1 MDSLLKKASI
11 IITPTAHNVGSINA
25 IKPIQTIGVELGD
38 DSTITNAGNAVMTKI
53 SNLNYNATS
62 DGTQTSSIR
71 PRLGFNNTIVGSKYK
86 ISIKATNKSGTIL
99 FKLFNGSSYV
109 ISGNDLS
116 SDIDFIFTAQSTS
129 TVNFNFDG
137 REVFNVDLEISL
149 KQIINA
155 DLDFERATSGSVV
168 GTAQRE
174 KADGV
179 LEQVAENVPRIDY
192 TGGVAHWLIEPQSRN
207 LITYSEDF
215 LNSNWQ
221 HNSAL
226 NITANATT
234 SPNGA
239 INATRVEYSGS
250 GSRLGV
256 DIALT
261 SGNSYTLSFYAK
273 NNGGTANLNVRVD
286 GQSLPLQPYTI
297 TDDFERYEF
306 TFTATATAT
315 SEIRLFTSTTGID
328 AFIWGAQLEEL
339 SYATS
344 YIPTSAQTVTREK
357 DSFGL
362 NTTLDTSLIDS
373 TEGTFYVEMAALDDN
388 QINRIVSLSEGNNNN
403 TIRVRFEE
411 SVSNKIRID
420 IKTQSGQSSIY
431 STTSYDI
438 LNFSKI
444 GVRFKTND
452 CACFVNGTELTAS
465 SGGSTGDTY
474 PANTLTKIESS
485 RGGGSLPFEGKIK
498 CIAVFKEGLT
508 DAELTCLTT

>member
-11 IITPTAHNVGSINA
+11 LITPTAYNVGSINA
-25 IKPIQTIGVELGD
+25 IKPIQTFGVELGD

-109 ISGNDLS
+109 ISNNDLS

-129 TVNFNFDG
+129 AVNFNFDG

-155 DLDFERATSGSVV
+155 DLDFERATSGSFV

-215 LNSNWQ
+215 SQWTKTSGVTITPSYQVSPNGEVDSSRFLTTANNFLYKAITLPSISEYTFSIWVKSNQNSLDNFTIHISGSNSPVFTATSNWQ
-221 HNSAL
+221 RFQHTFTSSSASHNFGL
-226 NITANATT
+226 
-234 SPNGA
+234 
-239 INATRVEYSGS
+239 
-250 GSRLGV
+250 LGQ
-256 DIALT
+256 
-261 SGNSYTLSFYAK
+261 S
-273 NNGGTANLNVRVD
+273 GGTDV
-286 GQSLPLQPYTI
+286 
-297 TDDFERYEF
+297 E
-306 TFTATATAT
+306 
-315 SEIRLFTSTTGID
+315 
-328 AFIWGAQLEEL
+328 IWGAQLEEL

-344 YIPTSAQTVTREK
+344 YIPTSAQTVSREK

-388 QINRIVSLSEGNNNN
+388 QINRIISLSEGNNTN
-403 TIRVRFEE
+403 TIKILYTTN
-411 SVSNKIRID
+411 SNELSLTPKLGTNQA
-420 IKTQSGQSSIY
+420 KFT
-431 STTSYDI
+431 TTSFDI
-438 LNFSKI
+438 TNFLKI
-444 GVRFKTND
+444 ALRFKEND
-452 CACFVNGTELTAS
+452 YACFVNGSQLTDTS
-465 SGGSTGDTY
+465 VGGGSTY

-485 RGGGSLPFEGKIK
+485 RGGGASPFEGKIK

-508 DAELTCLTT
+508 DAELTCLTS